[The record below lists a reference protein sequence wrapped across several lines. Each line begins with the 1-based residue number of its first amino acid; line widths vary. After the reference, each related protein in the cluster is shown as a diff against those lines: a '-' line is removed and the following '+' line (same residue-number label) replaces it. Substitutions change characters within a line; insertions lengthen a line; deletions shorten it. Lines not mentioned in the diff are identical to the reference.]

1 MSSSHTRTHTKGT
14 TSINIS
20 VVEMQ
25 PTTAPSSQH
34 EVTAAAYFATA
45 QPKKRPQLVD
55 ADASES
61 GKKVFSNADSISSL
75 PPSYGSISAASACP
89 PPPAYERFPRFEPI
103 HSHPPV
109 SVIDFSAGRNLLNK
123 KEVPPS
129 TIKESS
135 ESSQTIDEQDGD
147 KAGKTLNHEN
157 TVVRVDTSA
166 KAQAQAHA
174 QLQQK
179 AQGGSNTN
187 SPRPAALPGSQTLGV
202 PSGSAPS
209 EVVHFMASC
218 EFARASLL
226 PMTTLAFEHSPPAVC
241 CCSSSLMPFI
251 VLHIPNSTP
260 VICSL

>member
-1 MSSSHTRTHTKGT
+1 MVLFAEHITQLWPLLMLA
-14 TSINIS
+14 I
-20 VVEMQ
+20 
-25 PTTAPSSQH
+25 
-34 EVTAAAYFATA
+34 VTAAAYFATA

-209 EVVHFMASC
+209 EVVHFMASWHDTVG
-218 EFARASLL
+218 EGEKEIVQKQSDYATNTS
-226 PMTTLAFEHSPPAVC
+226 TLMGLWISEKLKLGIGVSRSISTA
-241 CCSSSLMPFI
+241 
-251 VLHIPNSTP
+251 NSGEP
-260 VICSL
+260 